1 MSLDVWRP
9 AMSLDQLVT
18 HGDRNGLRP
27 AMNSELGQD
36 VLDVLAYGLRG
47 NEEPFRDLRLAQ
59 PLDQE

>member
-18 HGDRNGLRP
+18 NGDRNGLRP
-27 AMNSELGQD
+27 VMNAEFGQD
-36 VLDVLAYGLRG
+36 VLDVLAHGLRG
-47 NEEPFRDLRLAQ
+47 NEEPLRDLGLAE